1 MGNIML
7 RKLLVASA
15 AVAAIFAFAFVSHP
29 VAAKSCTVLAEKAVG
44 LKESETS
51 TRALKQLNRKAKHW
65 AKKNGYTSPQISKLS
80 TTCTK
85 KGAIYHCT
93 AKEKVCG

>member
-1 MGNIML
+1 ML

-15 AVAAIFAFAFVSHP
+15 AVAAISAFTFVSQP
-29 VAAKSCTVLAEKAVG
+29 VEAGSCAVLAEKAVG
-44 LKESETS
+44 LKQSETS
-51 TRALKQLNRKAKHW
+51 TRALKQLNRKANHW
-65 AKKNGYTSPQISKLS
+65 AKKNGYKDPRISKLS

-93 AKEKVCG
+93 ASAKVCG